1 MQKKISMTMVAL
13 LAIFSMVCSGFA
25 TEKKATKEDCVAIT
39 KEAKKMIK
47 EKGFDA
53 TLEKINDK
61 QGPFVRKGTYVFC
74 FMEDT
79 VKMVGNPYLP
89 VRMRDF
95 SQKDYMDANG
105 KLVFQE
111 FIKVVN
117 EKGEGWVEYMHIKK
131 AGDTPRKKSS
141 FVSKVPETMVIVG
154 AGIYE

>member
-1 MQKKISMTMVAL
+1 MQKLSRMMVAML
-13 LAIFSMVCSGFA
+13 VIFLMVCPGLA
-25 TEKKATKEDCVAIT
+25 AEKKATREDCVAVT
-39 KEAKKMIK
+39 KEAQKMIL
-47 EKGFDA
+47 EKGLEA

-61 QGPFVRKGTYVFC
+61 EGPFVRKGTYVFC

-89 VRMRDF
+89 ERMRNF

-105 KLVFQE
+105 KHVFQE

-117 EKGEGWVEYMHIKK
+117 EKGEGWVDYMHVRKPGEK
-131 AGDTPRKKSS
+131 PRKKIS
-141 FVSKVPETMVIVG
+141 FVSKVPDTMVIVG